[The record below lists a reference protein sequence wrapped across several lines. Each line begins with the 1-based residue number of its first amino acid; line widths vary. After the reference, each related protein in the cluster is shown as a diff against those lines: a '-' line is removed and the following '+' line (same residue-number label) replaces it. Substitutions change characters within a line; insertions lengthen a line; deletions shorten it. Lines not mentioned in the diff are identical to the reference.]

1 MHIADHMISEG
12 KGNIIEVDHVGKT
25 YRSRENE
32 YIAVKDISIKVRAGE
47 AVAVLGPSG
56 SGKTTLLDMIGTL
69 DSPTKGRILIDG
81 VDVSTLSDDQLSVIR
96 NEKIGFVFQ
105 SYNLVPYLSAVENV
119 LLPVTVKDNGEEHRE
134 RAMVL
139 LREVGLGGKA
149 EKKPTELSG
158 GEQQRVAIVRALINK
173 PQILLADE
181 PTGNLDSKTSDEILN
196 LLRRISKE
204 NNTTVLVVTHDPEL
218 ASLFDRRIYIRD
230 GMVEKEIRV
239 KK

>member
-1 MHIADHMISEG
+1 MYIADHMISEG

-69 DSPTKGRILIDG
+69 DSPTKGMILIDG

-119 LLPVTVKDNGEEHRE
+119 LLPVTVKGNGEEHRE